1 MNTTIRL
8 LIIVTASL
16 IFVGCE
22 SHREAAPCIGSGYEA
37 IQTRD
42 IMQANIYRAALPEL
56 LKLSPDQVRVDAG
69 SGVADVTITGV
80 HSNAERQKIQTAI
93 DSLNAQNPKCDPVRV
108 RFE

>member
-1 MNTTIRL
+1 MNTTITL
-8 LIIVTASL
+8 LVTVTASL

-22 SHREAAPCIGSGYEA
+22 SHRETVPCIASGPGA

-42 IMQANIYRAALPEL
+42 IMVANIYRAALPEY

-69 SGVADVTITGV
+69 SGVADITITGV
-80 HSNAERQKIQTAI
+80 HSNAERQRIQTVVE
-93 DSLNAQNPKCDPVRV
+93 SLNVQNPKCDPARV